1 MADPI
6 KMLKS
11 LEEALEKAKLDKA
24 NLEGQK
30 ESILKELMEVY
41 DISDTEA
48 GTALLNDYDTE
59 IASLETKVTE
69 MVEKAS
75 KLLAV

>member
-30 ESILKELMEVY
+30 ESILKELIEVY
-41 DISDTEA
+41 EISDTEA
-48 GTALLNDYDTE
+48 GEELLAEYDATIE
-59 IASLETKVTE
+59 NLETQVTA
-69 MVEKAS
+69 MTEKAT
-75 KLLAV
+75 KLLTV

>member
-41 DISDTEA
+41 EVSDIESGTE
-48 GTALLNDYDTE
+48 LLNDYDTE

-69 MVEKAS
+69 MAERAS

>member
-48 GTALLNDYDTE
+48 GTELLNDYDTE